1 MPQWKNNLGEWILVC
16 SATNGKTFR
25 VMKTCRFSAAP
36 GFLKYLFKK
45 RKKET
50 KRAIILSST
59 GGGPFSIFIAFQV
72 ERDELKLFFGRVI
85 LRFLRTFLLRHNICC
100 CCCFFFLF

>member
-36 GFLKYLFKK
+36 GFLKYLFEIKEKK
-45 RKKET
+45 KQNEPSLCQALEVVLFRY
-50 KRAIILSST
+50 LSH
-59 GGGPFSIFIAFQV
+59 F
-72 ERDELKLFFGRVI
+72 K
-85 LRFLRTFLLRHNICC
+85 
-100 CCCFFFLF
+100 